1 MSVYCKK
8 HHNQH
13 YPTSIPEFN
22 ENSQHLQMFKEVV
35 DNSTN
40 PFAAGYQDGRISYW
54 NRAFEKLTGYGSRE
68 LSKINWIDA
77 LVPAPMRGQETALFE
92 QLSRAQTTT
101 SFDQRL
107 LRKDGT
113 IVPIKYTVRK
123 AHSSSAECPLYY
135 GFVSDISREI
145 SLQEALR
152 FVSQGVIVLE
162 ERAIIWVNQTFSDL
176 TGYSFNEVVGAD
188 YQGFNLISLSDEQVF
203 KIDKSVDRMGK
214 WLGNIIARHKNGST
228 FPCRLSVN
236 SIRNENKPGY
246 HFIVLFSDISE
257 QIKLRQEQSR
267 LQEQTASMQRLTSL
281 SAMSA
286 GIVHEIGQPLNSI
299 KILVDGMLYYHSK
312 DYSIPSFEIFDK
324 LDEISVELH
333 RIDEIIR
340 HMRSFARISTN
351 PQLEPCSLNDSVI
364 RTLRLLSRQL
374 AAHDIEVCTNL
385 YPELPQ
391 ILANPNRLDEVL
403 INLIANAMQELD
415 KVGHVVR
422 KISCSTWPDENCVVL
437 EVSDN
442 AVGIEENIIDHI
454 FEPFVTTKSVRQGMG
469 LGLSVVHTIV
479 TRLGG
484 QVYAYNR
491 NEGGATFMVK
501 LPRLGDRQEGGIRD
515 EHEYSPG

>member
-1 MSVYCKK
+1 MAIDF
-8 HHNQH
+8 N
-13 YPTSIPEFN
+13 PEANEFN
-22 ENSQHLQMFKEVV
+22 QHLQMFKEVV

-40 PFAAGYQDGRISYW
+40 PFAAGYPDGRISYW
-54 NRAFEKLTGYGSRE
+54 NRAFEQLTGYGSQE
-68 LSKINWIDA
+68 LSKINWLDT
-77 LVPAPMRGQETALFE
+77 LVPTHMRGQEAALFE
-92 QLSRAQTTT
+92 QLSRAQTAT

-113 IVPIKYTVRK
+113 IVPIKYTVHK

-162 ERAIIWVNQTFSDL
+162 EKAIIWVNQTFSDL
-176 TGYSFNEVVGAD
+176 TGYSFDEVVGKD
-188 YQGFNLISLSDEQVF
+188 YRGFNLINLSDNQIVEMN
-203 KIDKSVDRMGK
+203 KGVDRKGK
-214 WLGNIIARHKNGST
+214 WRDNIIACRINGTT
-228 FPCRLSVN
+228 FPCQLTIT
-236 SIRNENKPGY
+236 SIRDENEPSNR
-246 HFIVLFSDISE
+246 FIVLFSDISE

-267 LQEQTASMQRLTSL
+267 LQEQTASIQRLTSL

-286 GIVHEIGQPLNSI
+286 GIVHEIAQPLNSI
-299 KILVDGMLYYHSK
+299 KVLVDGMLYYHSK
-312 DYSIPSFEIFDK
+312 DYLIPSSEIFDK

-364 RTLRLLSRQL
+364 RTLKLLSRQL

-385 YPELPQ
+385 HPELPQ
-391 ILANPNRLDEVL
+391 IYANPNRLDEVL
-403 INLIANAMQELD
+403 INLVANAMQELD
-415 KVGHVVR
+415 KVGHKTR
-422 KISCSTWPDENCVVL
+422 KISCSTWLEDNFVIL

-442 AVGIEENIIDHI
+442 AAGIEDNVLNFI
-454 FEPFVTTKSVRQGMG
+454 FEPFVTTESVRQGMG

-484 QVYAYNR
+484 QVYACNR

-501 LPRLGDRQEGGIRD
+501 LPTLGARQEGGIRD
-515 EHEYSPG
+515 EHEYSSS